1 MDHSI
6 RNEELTI
13 FLKGKVNSS
22 NSEET
27 EQAIDNIIA
36 SNSFK
41 SIVFDMGELEYIS
54 SAGLR
59 ILIRIKQQ
67 NEDTKLTKVS
77 DAIYEILEMV
87 GFTSFFTIERK

>member
-6 RNEELTI
+6 KNEVLTL

-27 EQAIDNIIA
+27 EQDIDRIIK
-36 SNSFK
+36 NSEFK
-41 SIVFDMGELEYIS
+41 SVVFDMNELEYIS

-59 ILIRIKQQ
+59 ILVRVKQQ
-67 NEDTKLTKVS
+67 IEDTKLVNVP

-87 GFTSFFTIERK
+87 GFTSFFVVEKK